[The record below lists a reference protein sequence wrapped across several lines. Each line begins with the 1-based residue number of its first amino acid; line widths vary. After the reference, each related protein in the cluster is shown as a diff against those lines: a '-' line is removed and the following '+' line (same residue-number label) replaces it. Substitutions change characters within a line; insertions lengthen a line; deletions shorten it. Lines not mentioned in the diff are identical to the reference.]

1 MPPIGYQTRT
11 SWADELQLLYWRQMI
26 LLTRLARRLR
36 LLLVPIQGYLWMPVV
51 AGLLGLLLGVIIT
64 LM

>member
-1 MPPIGYQTRT
+1 
-11 SWADELQLLYWRQMI
+11 MI